1 MSKKN
6 IIIIALVAIV
16 GLWVFS
22 SYNGL
27 VGQEENVENAWAKV
41 EAQYQ
46 RRLDLIPNIYNSAKK
61 YIELESDA
69 LERIVAARSR
79 ATQVTIDPTNATP
92 EQLAEFQRAQGEV
105 GQALGRLLAITENY
119 PDLKTNEGF
128 NDLRVEL
135 EGTENRI
142 AVARNEFNDAARN
155 FNVSVRRFPGNII
168 ASFFG
173 FEKKPYFKADEGAE
187 KAPVID

>member
-16 GLWVFS
+16 GIWVFS

-79 ATQVTIDPTNATP
+79 ATQVTIDLTNATP
-92 EQLAEFQRAQGEV
+92 EQLEEFQRAQGEV
-105 GQALGRLLAITENY
+105 SQALGRLLAITENY

>member
-16 GLWVFS
+16 GIWVFS

-92 EQLAEFQRAQGEV
+92 EQLEEFQRAQGEV

-155 FNVSVRRFPGNII
+155 FNVAVRRFPGNII

>member
-6 IIIIALVAIV
+6 IIIIAIVAIV
-16 GLWVFS
+16 GIWVFS

-92 EQLAEFQRAQGEV
+92 EQLEEFQRAQGEV
-105 GQALGRLLAITENY
+105 SQALGRLLAITENY

-173 FEKKPYFKADEGAE
+173 FEKKPYFKADEGAD

>member
-16 GLWVFS
+16 GIWVFS

-92 EQLAEFQRAQGEV
+92 EQLEEFQRAQGEV
-105 GQALGRLLAITENY
+105 SQALGRLLAITENY

-173 FEKKPYFKADEGAE
+173 FEKKPYFKADEGAD